1 MTRSLKM
8 AAVGLMALCGALTF
22 APAASAQ
29 DGVDGLHLV
38 GYSYRE

>member
-1 MTRSLKM
+1 MIRGLKM
-8 AAVGLMALCGALTF
+8 ATVGVLTVLGSLVGVPGAW
-22 APAASAQ
+22 AQ